1 MVSLGSFYNGLDLE
15 DLRDPEQKHNNLERK
30 YSIDMH
36 RLLAGFEFI
45 TRGGFMMIP
54 LLLSG
59 LIALTAILERLYLFQ
74 KIYNTSEE
82 LQEQIFRQIQSK
94 QFSEAIKTCK
104 KIHTPVSCVIQ
115 AGLNHFENPM
125 DEMELSM
132 KNEAESW
139 VPRLERRI
147 DILDTVITA
156 APLMGLLGT
165 ITGMMS
171 SFQVLSE
178 KGVNEPN
185 AITGGVAE
193 ALIATATGL
202 VIALICL
209 LFYNFLTSKVKGF
222 IYEVESVGSR
232 LVETRLAIQRID
244 GNKKHP

>member
-1 MVSLGSFYNGLDLE
+1 
-15 DLRDPEQKHNNLERK
+15 
-30 YSIDMH
+30 
-36 RLLAGFEFI
+36 
-45 TRGGFMMIP
+45 MMIP

-59 LIALTAILERLYLFQ
+59 LVALTAILERLYLFQ
-74 KIYNTSEE
+74 KIYQTSEE
-82 LQEQIFRQIQSK
+82 TKEQIFRQIQNK
-94 QFSEAIKTCK
+94 QFSEALQSCQKMG
-104 KIHTPVSCVIQ
+104 TPAACVIK
-115 AGLNHFENPM
+115 AGLNHFDNSIE
-125 DEMELSM
+125 EMELSM
-132 KNEAESW
+132 RNEAESW
-139 VPRLERRI
+139 VPVLEKRI
-147 DILDTVITA
+147 QILDTVITA

-209 LFYNFLTSKVKGF
+209 LFYNFLTSKVKVF

-232 LVETRLAIQRID
+232 LVETRLAIQRANE
-244 GNKKHP
+244 NKKHL